1 MDLDRYLR
9 TLQDALS
16 TAAQTSSEEVQEAA
30 GRLSATMESTLRL
43 TLMEFA
49 ADLADQVTVKLDG
62 DSVEVRFRSS
72 GPEVVVTPNEEHE
85 VAGPP
90 EPPAPP
96 PPPAEDE
103 DISRI
108 SLRLPETL
116 KSQVEQ
122 AATTQGLSTNAW
134 LVRAAQHALRPAS
147 PSTHTTSTGR
157 RMTGWVR

>member
-1 MDLDRYLR
+1 MELDRYLR

-30 GRLSATMESTLRL
+30 ERLSRTMESTLRL

-62 DSVEVRFRSS
+62 DSVEVRFRAS

-85 VAGPP
+85 APEPP

-96 PPPAEDE
+96 PPPAEDG

-122 AATTQGLSTNAW
+122 AATAQGLSTNAW
-134 LVRAAQHALRPAS
+134 LVRAAQTALS
-147 PSTHTTSTGR
+147 PPTVRTTATGR

>member
-1 MDLDRYLR
+1 MNLDRYLQ
-9 TLQDALS
+9 TLQDALGS
-16 TAAQTSSEEVQEAA
+16 AAQTSSPEVQEAA
-30 GRLSATMESTLRL
+30 DRLGRTMESALRL
-43 TLMEFA
+43 TLTEFA
-49 ADLADQVTVKLDG
+49 ADLADQITLQLDG
-62 DSVEVRFRSS
+62 DTVDVRFRGG
-72 GPEVVVTPNEEHE
+72 GPEVVVTPGHGIEPPH
-85 VAGPP
+85 PP

-96 PPPAEDE
+96 PAPEDG

-108 SLRLPETL
+108 SLRLPESL

-122 AATTQGLSTNAW
+122 AATTEGLSTNAW